1 MPLLSALKGRSG
13 PGTACRRAK
22 LAQMDLDDA
31 LQTTRGVSGRVHVS
45 IAEAWCIKGRAH
57 GGYLAALAER
67 ACAAVAERPEAT
79 LRTIT
84 VHYLRAVAAG
94 PAEFQVTVEHSGRRM
109 ATVSYRM
116 HQGGAS
122 TIVGV
127 ASFAPS
133 GEPFVF
139 REPTLPPR
147 YPPAESLPR
156 SLDVPYVPR
165 SFLELVDVRLAPD
178 PPLFSQSATAR
189 VGGWV
194 RLAQRRRPDVSL
206 LLVLC
211 DVFPRAL
218 MATMAHCPAVPPPT
232 TSLHMLIH
240 EPDIAARLGD
250 NEHLIAELTT
260 RRVNDGFFDEDSTLW
275 SADGALLAQGRQ
287 LAINIV

>member
-1 MPLLSALKGRSG
+1 
-13 PGTACRRAK
+13 
-22 LAQMDLDDA
+22 MDLDDA
-31 LQTTRGVSGRVHVS
+31 LRSTRREGGRVGAL
-45 IAEAWCIKGRAH
+45 IAERWCINGRAH

-67 ACAAVAERPEAT
+67 ACTAVLARPDAT

-84 VHYLRAVAAG
+84 VHYLRGVAPG
-94 PAEFQVTVEHSGRRM
+94 VVEFDVTVEHSGRRL
-109 ATVSYRM
+109 ASVSYRM
-116 HQGGAS
+116 RQGDVP

-127 ASFAPS
+127 ASFAPA
-133 GEPFVF
+133 GDTFEF
-139 REPTLPPR
+139 RDLTPPPR
-147 YPPAESLPR
+147 YPPVDALTR

-165 SFLELVDVRLAPD
+165 PFLELLDLRLAPD

-194 RLAQRRRPDVSL
+194 RLAQHRRPDVST

-218 MATMAHCPAVPPPT
+218 MATMSHSPSVPPPT

-240 EPDIAARLGD
+240 ESDIAAHVRD
-250 NEHLIAELTT
+250 DEHLIAELTT
-260 RRVNDGFFDEDSTLW
+260 RRVNEGFLDEDSTLW
-275 SADGALLAQGRQ
+275 SPDGTLLAQGRQ

>member
-1 MPLLSALKGRSG
+1 MQTPQDCEFVVCVRNCSAV
-13 PGTACRRAK
+13 
-22 LAQMDLDDA
+22 DLDDA
-31 LQTTRGVSGRVHVS
+31 LRTTRRDAGRVEAL
-45 IAEAWCIKGRAH
+45 IAERWCIKGRAH

-67 ACAAVAERPEAT
+67 ACATTLARPDAT

-84 VHYLRAVAAG
+84 VHYLRGVAAG
-94 PAEFQVTVEHSGRRM
+94 AVAFDVTVEHSGRRL

-116 HQGGAS
+116 YQGDAPA
-122 TIVGV
+122 IIGV

-133 GEPFVF
+133 GDPFEF
-139 REPTLPPR
+139 RDPAPPPR
-147 YPPAESLPR
+147 YPPVETLPR

-165 SFLELVDVRLAPD
+165 AFLELLDVRLAPD
-178 PPLFSQSATAR
+178 PPLFSMNSSAR

-218 MATMAHCPAVPPPT
+218 MATQAHSPTVPPPT

-240 EPDIAARLGD
+240 EPDVAAHLGD
-250 NEHLIAELTT
+250 DEHLIAELTT

-275 SADGALLAQGRQ
+275 SPDGALLAQGRQ

>member
-1 MPLLSALKGRSG
+1 
-13 PGTACRRAK
+13 
-22 LAQMDLDDA
+22 MDLDTALRATRRDAGRVDA
-31 LQTTRGVSGRVHVS
+31 L
-45 IAEAWCIKGRAH
+45 IAERWCINGRAH

-67 ACAAVAERPEAT
+67 ACAAALARPDAT

-84 VHYLRAVAAG
+84 VHYLRGVAAG
-94 PAEFQVTVEHSGRRM
+94 AVEFDVTVEHSGRRL

-116 HQGGAS
+116 RQGDAPA
-122 TIVGV
+122 IVGV
-127 ASFAPS
+127 ASFAPLGQGQS
-133 GEPFVF
+133 GPRRSGQDESFEF
-139 REPTLPPR
+139 RDSTAAPR
-147 YPPAESLPR
+147 YPPVDTLAR

-165 SFLELVDVRLAPD
+165 SFLELLDLRLAPD
-178 PPLFSQSATAR
+178 PPLFAAGPTAR

-194 RLAQRRRPDVSL
+194 RLAQRRPPDVSL

-218 MATMAHCPAVPPPT
+218 MATMTHSPSVPPPT

-240 EPDIAARLGD
+240 EPVVGAHLRDD
-250 NEHLIAELTT
+250 EHLIAELTT

-275 SADGALLAQGRQ
+275 SPDGALLAQGRQ

>member
-1 MPLLSALKGRSG
+1 
-13 PGTACRRAK
+13 
-22 LAQMDLDDA
+22 MDLDDA
-31 LQTTRGVSGRVHVS
+31 LRTTRGEAGRVHAS
-45 IAEAWCIKGRAH
+45 IAEGWCITGRAH

-67 ACAAVAERPEAT
+67 ACAAVLQRPAAT

-94 PAEFQVTVEHSGRRM
+94 AVEFDVTVEHSGQRM
-109 ATVSYRM
+109 ATVSYRLR
-116 HQGGAS
+116 QGDA
-122 TIVGV
+122 TAIVGV

-133 GEPFVF
+133 GAPFEF
-139 REPTLPPR
+139 RDPTPAPG
-147 YPPAESLPR
+147 YPPAATLPR

-178 PPLFSQSATAR
+178 PPLFSGSATAR

-194 RLAQRRRPDVSL
+194 RLAQRRRPDVAL

-218 MATMAHCPAVPPPT
+218 MATQTRCPTVPPPT

-240 EPDIAARLGD
+240 EPDVAARLGD
-250 NEHLIAELTT
+250 NEPLIAELTT

-275 SADGALLAQGRQ
+275 SPDGALLAQGRQ

>member
-1 MPLLSALKGRSG
+1 
-13 PGTACRRAK
+13 
-22 LAQMDLDDA
+22 MDLDNALRTTRRDAGRVDA
-31 LQTTRGVSGRVHVS
+31 L
-45 IAEAWCIKGRAH
+45 IAQRWCINGRAH

-67 ACAAVAERPEAT
+67 ACATALDRPDAT

-84 VHYLRAVAAG
+84 VHFLRGVAAG
-94 PAEFQVTVEHSGRRM
+94 AVEFDVTVEHSGRRL

-116 HQGGAS
+116 RQGDAPA
-122 TIVGV
+122 IVGV
-127 ASFAPS
+127 ASFAPP
-133 GEPFVF
+133 GESFEF
-139 REPTLPPR
+139 REPTGPPR
-147 YPPAESLPR
+147 YPPVESLNR

-165 SFLELVDVRLAPD
+165 SFLELLDVRLSPD
-178 PPLFSQSATAR
+178 PPLFAAGATAR

-218 MATMAHCPAVPPPT
+218 MATMSHSPRVPPPT

-240 EPDIAARLGD
+240 ESDIAAHLRD
-250 NEHLIAELTT
+250 DEHLIAELTT

-275 SADGALLAQGRQ
+275 SPDGALLAQGRQ

>member
-1 MPLLSALKGRSG
+1 
-13 PGTACRRAK
+13 
-22 LAQMDLDDA
+22 MDLDFALRATRRGAGRIDA
-31 LQTTRGVSGRVHVS
+31 S
-45 IAEAWCIKGRAH
+45 IAEGWCINRRAH

-67 ACAAVAERPEAT
+67 ACAAALERPDAT
-79 LRTIT
+79 PRAIT
-84 VHYLRAVAAG
+84 VHYLRGVG
-94 PAEFQVTVEHSGRRM
+94 PGPVEFDVVIEHSGRRL

-116 HQGGAS
+116 RQGDAPPA
-122 TIVGV
+122 IVGV
-127 ASFAPS
+127 ASFAPPGQGPS
-133 GEPFVF
+133 GPRQSGQDGHFEY
-139 REPTLPPR
+139 REPTPAPH
-147 YPPAESLPR
+147 YPPVDSLVR

-165 SFLELVDVRLAPD
+165 SFLELVDLRLAPD
-178 PPLFSQSATAR
+178 PPLFSNNATAR

-218 MATMAHCPAVPPPT
+218 MATMSHSPSVPPPT

-240 EPDIAARLGD
+240 EPDIAKHLRD
-250 NEHLIAELTT
+250 DEHLIAELTT

-275 SADGALLAQGRQ
+275 SPDGTLLAQGRQ

>member
-1 MPLLSALKGRSG
+1 MARS
-13 PGTACRRAK
+13 PGWSRAK
-22 LAQMDLDDA
+22 LRGMDLDDA
-31 LQTTRGVSGRVHVS
+31 LRTTRRAGGRVQAA

-67 ACAAVAERPEAT
+67 ACTAALERPDAT

-84 VHYLRAVAAG
+84 VHYLRAVVPGAV
-94 PAEFQVTVEHSGRRM
+94 EFDVTVEHSGRRM
-109 ATVSYRM
+109 ATVSYRLQ
-116 HQGGAS
+116 QGNVPVM
-122 TIVGV
+122 VGV

-133 GEPFVF
+133 GGPFEF
-139 REPTLPPR
+139 REPTPPPQ
-147 YPPAESLPR
+147 YAPVDTLAR
-156 SLDVPYVPR
+156 SLDVAYVPR
-165 SFLELVDVRLAPD
+165 SFLELVDVRLGSD
-178 PPLFSQSATAR
+178 PPLFSGSTTAR

-218 MATMAHCPAVPPPT
+218 MSTMSDCPPVPPPT

-240 EPDIAARLGD
+240 EPDVAAHVRD
-250 NEHLIAELTT
+250 DQHLVAELTT
-260 RRVNDGFFDEDSTLW
+260 RRVNDGFFDEDSLLW
-275 SADGALLAQGRQ
+275 SPDGALLAQGRQ